1 MFNSKPSSQCL
12 LGTPEPVHHAHDMP
26 LVSGTLSCALWAAEW
41 CRTLSLV
48 GEVKAGRDSCLS
60 AQMETVELVKKTSLP
75 LSSLTP

>member
-12 LGTPEPVHHAHDMP
+12 PGTPEPVHHAHDMP

-60 AQMETVELVKKTSLP
+60 AAQMETVELVKEHPSH
-75 LSSLTP
+75 TPV